1 MTMLAIYSPTS
12 SPTLFSSESST
23 SSPGISPA
31 SSPTA
36 SPASSSTPPPSS
48 SPATTTAT
56 SPANGGATAG
66 ASAPSAPAQGPNA
79 EALNPSQPL
88 PTLQTWDGELIRQE
102 LARRGVLFQR
112 WPARVELADDAD
124 QETILAA
131 YAQEVAAVQQGGAYP
146 TVDVIRMAPDHPDRQ
161 ALRQKFLA
169 EHTHAEDEVRLFVEG
184 QGLFCLHLGDEVL
197 QVLCEADD
205 WIAVPA
211 GTKHWFDMGPAPR
224 VCALRFFNTPQGWVA
239 EFTGDPIASRYPR
252 LDQLP
257 SQA

>member
-12 SPTLFSSESST
+12 TPNLSSSESST
-23 SSPGISPA
+23 SSK
-31 SSPTA
+31 
-36 SPASSSTPPPSS
+36 SSTPSES
-48 SPATTTAT
+48 TAT
-56 SPANGGATAG
+56 STASGGATPG
-66 ASAPSAPAQGPNA
+66 ASAAAQGAQGPGA
-79 EALNPSQPL
+79 EALNPSQL
-88 PTLQTWDGELIRQE
+88 QPTLQTWDGELIRQE
-102 LARRGVLFQR
+102 LAKRGVLFQR

-124 QETILAA
+124 QETILTA

-161 ALRQKFLA
+161 VLRQKFLA
-169 EHTHAEDEVRLFVEG
+169 EHTHSEDEVRLFVEG

-224 VCALRFFNTPQGWVA
+224 FCALRFFNNPQGWVA

>member
-12 SPTLFSSESST
+12 TPNLSSSESST
-23 SSPGISPA
+23 PSKSS
-31 SSPTA
+31 
-36 SPASSSTPPPSS
+36 SS
-48 SPATTTAT
+48 SPAT
-56 SPANGGATAG
+56 SPASGGAAPG
-66 ASAPSAPAQGPNA
+66 GSAAAQAAQAAPGPGA
-79 EALNPSQPL
+79 EALNPSQPQ
-88 PTLQTWDGELIRQE
+88 PTLQTRDGELIRQE

-124 QETILAA
+124 QEAILAA

-146 TVDVIRMAPDHPDRQ
+146 TVDVIRMTPDHPDRQ

-169 EHTHAEDEVRLFVEG
+169 EHTHSEDEVRLFVEG

-224 VCALRFFNTPQGWVA
+224 FCALRFFHNPQGWVA

>member
-23 SSPGISPA
+23 SSPGTSPA

-36 SPASSSTPPPSS
+36 SPASSPATSPSS
-48 SPATTTAT
+48 SPATTSATNTAK
-56 SPANGGATAG
+56 GGATPG
-66 ASAPSAPAQGPNA
+66 ALAPSAPAQGA
-79 EALNPSQPL
+79 EALNPSQPQ

-102 LARRGVLFQR
+102 LAKRGVLFQR

-131 YAQEVAAVQQGGAYP
+131 YAQEVAAVQRGGAYP

-211 GTKHWFDMGPAPR
+211 GTRHWFDMGPAPR
-224 VCALRFFNTPQGWVA
+224 FCALRFFNNPQGWVA
-239 EFTGDPIASRYPR
+239 EFTGDPIARRYPR
-252 LDQLP
+252 LEQLP

>member
-12 SPTLFSSESST
+12 SPTPAPGLSPT
-23 SSPGISPA
+23 YSPGTSPA
-31 SSPTA
+31 SSPSV
-36 SPASSSTPPPSS
+36 SPSSST
-48 SPATTTAT
+48 ATTT
-56 SPANGGATAG
+56 ANGGATPG
-66 ASAPSAPAQGPNA
+66 GSAAAQGPGA
-79 EALNPSQPL
+79 EALNPSQPQ

-102 LARRGVLFQR
+102 LAKRGVLFQR

-169 EHTHAEDEVRLFVEG
+169 EHTHSEDEVRLFVEG
-184 QGLFCLHLGDEVL
+184 KGLFCLHLGDEVL

-224 VCALRFFNTPQGWVA
+224 FCALRFFNNPQGWVA
-239 EFTGDPIASRYPR
+239 EFTGDPIASRYPG

>member
-12 SPTLFSSESST
+12 TPNLSSSESST
-23 SSPGISPA
+23 SSK
-31 SSPTA
+31 
-36 SPASSSTPPPSS
+36 SSTPSESPSE
-48 SPATTTAT
+48 SPAT
-56 SPANGGATAG
+56 SPASGGA
-66 ASAPSAPAQGPNA
+66 APSASAAAQGPGA
-79 EALNPSQPL
+79 EALNPSQPQ

-102 LARRGVLFQR
+102 LAKRGVLFQR

-169 EHTHAEDEVRLFVEG
+169 EHTHSEDEVRLFVEG

-224 VCALRFFNTPQGWVA
+224 FCALRFFNNPKGWVA
-239 EFTGDPIASRYPR
+239 EFTGDPIASRYPG

>member
-12 SPTLFSSESST
+12 TPNLSSSESST
-23 SSPGISPA
+23 SSK
-31 SSPTA
+31 
-36 SPASSSTPPPSS
+36 SSTPSE
-48 SPATTTAT
+48 SPAT
-56 SPANGGATAG
+56 SPATSPASGGA
-66 ASAPSAPAQGPNA
+66 APSASAAAPGPGA
-79 EALNPSQPL
+79 EALNPSQPQ

-102 LARRGVLFQR
+102 LAKRGVLFQR

-124 QETILAA
+124 QETILTA

-169 EHTHAEDEVRLFVEG
+169 EHTHSEDEVRLFVEG

-211 GTKHWFDMGPAPR
+211 GTRHWFDMGPAPR
-224 VCALRFFNTPQGWVA
+224 FCALRFFNNPQGWVA

-252 LDQLP
+252 LEQLP
-257 SQA
+257 SQP

>member
-12 SPTLFSSESST
+12 TPNLSSSESST
-23 SSPGISPA
+23 
-31 SSPTA
+31 
-36 SPASSSTPPPSS
+36 PSES
-48 SPATTTAT
+48 TAT
-56 SPANGGATAG
+56 STASGGATPG
-66 ASAPSAPAQGPNA
+66 ASAAAQGAQGPGA
-79 EALNPSQPL
+79 EALNPSQL
-88 PTLQTWDGELIRQE
+88 QPTLQTWDGELIRQE
-102 LARRGVLFQR
+102 LAKRGVLFQR

-224 VCALRFFNTPQGWVA
+224 FCALRFFNNPQGWVA

>member
-12 SPTLFSSESST
+12 GPSTSSSESST
-23 SSPGISPA
+23 PSES
-31 SSPTA
+31 
-36 SPASSSTPPPSS
+36 PSS
-48 SPATTTAT
+48 SPATSPATTTAK
-56 SPANGGATAG
+56 GGSTPG
-66 ASAPSAPAQGPNA
+66 ASAAAQGRGA
-79 EALNPSQPL
+79 EALNPSQPQL
-88 PTLQTWDGELIRQE
+88 TLQTWDGELILQE

-124 QETILAA
+124 QETILTA

-169 EHTHAEDEVRLFVEG
+169 EHTHSEDEVRLFVEG

-224 VCALRFFNTPQGWVA
+224 FCALRFFNNPQGWVA

>member
-12 SPTLFSSESST
+12 TPNLSSSESST
-23 SSPGISPA
+23 SSK
-31 SSPTA
+31 
-36 SPASSSTPPPSS
+36 SSTPSE
-48 SPATTTAT
+48 SPAT
-56 SPANGGATAG
+56 SPATSPASGGA
-66 ASAPSAPAQGPNA
+66 APSASAAAQGPGA
-79 EALNPSQPL
+79 EALNPSQPQ

-102 LARRGVLFQR
+102 LAKRGVLFQR

-169 EHTHAEDEVRLFVEG
+169 EHTHSEDEVRLFVEG

-224 VCALRFFNTPQGWVA
+224 FCALRFFNNPQGWVA
-239 EFTGDPIASRYPR
+239 EFTGDPIASRYPG

>member
-1 MTMLAIYSPTS
+1 
-12 SPTLFSSESST
+12 
-23 SSPGISPA
+23 
-31 SSPTA
+31 
-36 SPASSSTPPPSS
+36 
-48 SPATTTAT
+48 
-56 SPANGGATAG
+56 
-66 ASAPSAPAQGPNA
+66 
-79 EALNPSQPL
+79 
-88 PTLQTWDGELIRQE
+88 LIRQE
-102 LARRGVLFQR
+102 LAKRGVLFQR

-124 QETILAA
+124 QETILTA

-169 EHTHAEDEVRLFVEG
+169 EHTHSEDEVRLFVEG

-224 VCALRFFNTPQGWVA
+224 FCALRFFHNPQGWVA
-239 EFTGDPIASRYPR
+239 EFTGDPIANRYPR

>member
-12 SPTLFSSESST
+12 SPNLSSRES
-23 SSPGISPA
+23 
-31 SSPTA
+31 
-36 SPASSSTPPPSS
+36 PSS
-48 SPATTTAT
+48 SPAT
-56 SPANGGATAG
+56 SPASGSAAPG
-66 ASAPSAPAQGPNA
+66 ASAAAQEPGA
-79 EALNPSQPL
+79 EALNPIQL
-88 PTLQTWDGELIRQE
+88 RPTLQTWDGELIRQE

-211 GTKHWFDMGPAPR
+211 GTRHWFDMGPAPR
-224 VCALRFFNTPQGWVA
+224 FCALRFFNNPQGWVA

-252 LDQLP
+252 LEQLP

>member
-12 SPTLFSSESST
+12 TPNLSSSESST
-23 SSPGISPA
+23 PSKSS
-31 SSPTA
+31 
-36 SPASSSTPPPSS
+36 SS
-48 SPATTTAT
+48 SPATSPTSTA
-56 SPANGGATAG
+56 SGGAAPG
-66 ASAPSAPAQGPNA
+66 GSAAAQGPGA
-79 EALNPSQPL
+79 EALNPSQPQ
-88 PTLQTWDGELIRQE
+88 PTLQTWDGELICEE

-124 QETILAA
+124 QETVLTA

-224 VCALRFFNTPQGWVA
+224 FCALRFFNNPQGWVA
-239 EFTGDPIASRYPR
+239 EFTGDPIASRYPG
-252 LDQLP
+252 LEQLP
-257 SQA
+257 SQP

>member
-12 SPTLFSSESST
+12 SPST
-23 SSPGISPA
+23 S
-31 SSPTA
+31 
-36 SPASSSTPPPSS
+36 PSS
-48 SPATTTAT
+48 SPAT
-56 SPANGGATAG
+56 SPANGGVAPG
-66 ASAPSAPAQGPNA
+66 ASAPAMEPNA
-79 EALNPSQPL
+79 EALNPRQPQ

-124 QETILAA
+124 QGTILAA

-169 EHTHAEDEVRLFVEG
+169 EHTHSEDEVRLFVEG

-224 VCALRFFNTPQGWVA
+224 FCALRFFNNPQGWVA
-239 EFTGDPIASRYPR
+239 EFTGDPIASRYPG

>member
-12 SPTLFSSESST
+12 TPNLSSSESST
-23 SSPGISPA
+23 SSK
-31 SSPTA
+31 
-36 SPASSSTPPPSS
+36 SSTPSESPSE
-48 SPATTTAT
+48 SPAT
-56 SPANGGATAG
+56 SPASGGA
-66 ASAPSAPAQGPNA
+66 APSASAAAQGPGA
-79 EALNPSQPL
+79 EALNPSQPQ

-102 LARRGVLFQR
+102 LAKRGVLFQR

-169 EHTHAEDEVRLFVEG
+169 EHTHSEDEVRLFVEG

-224 VCALRFFNTPQGWVA
+224 FCALRFFNNPQGWVA
-239 EFTGDPIASRYPR
+239 EFTGDPIASRYPG

>member
-12 SPTLFSSESST
+12 SPAAF
-23 SSPGISPA
+23 PA
-31 SSPTA
+31 SSPTPTPSA
-36 SPASSSTPPPSS
+36 SPTPSPGTSPASSTGHG
-48 SPATTTAT
+48 PATR
-56 SPANGGATAG
+56 PAKDGAAPG
-66 ASAPSAPAQGPNA
+66 ASAPAQGPGPHDLNP
-79 EALNPSQPL
+79 LNPSQPQ
-88 PTLQTWDGELIRQE
+88 PALQTWDGELIRQE

-224 VCALRFFNTPQGWVA
+224 FCALRFFNNPQGWVA
-239 EFTGDPIASRYPR
+239 DFTGDPIASRYPR

>member
-12 SPTLFSSESST
+12 TPNLSSSESST
-23 SSPGISPA
+23 SSK
-31 SSPTA
+31 
-36 SPASSSTPPPSS
+36 SSTPSE
-48 SPATTTAT
+48 SPAT
-56 SPANGGATAG
+56 SPATSPASGGA
-66 ASAPSAPAQGPNA
+66 APSASAAAQGPGA
-79 EALNPSQPL
+79 EALNPSQPQ

-102 LARRGVLFQR
+102 LAKRGVLFQR

-124 QETILAA
+124 QETILTA
-131 YAQEVAAVQQGGAYP
+131 YAREVAAVQQGGAYP

-169 EHTHAEDEVRLFVEG
+169 EHTHSEDEVRLFVEG

-224 VCALRFFNTPQGWVA
+224 FCALRFFNNPQGWVA
-239 EFTGDPIASRYPR
+239 EFTGDPIASRYPG

>member
-12 SPTLFSSESST
+12 SPTLFSSESSI
-23 SSPGISPA
+23 SSPGTSPA

-36 SPASSSTPPPSS
+36 SPASSPATSPSS
-48 SPATTTAT
+48 SPATTSATNTAK
-56 SPANGGATAG
+56 GGATPG
-66 ASAPSAPAQGPNA
+66 ALAPSAPAQGA
-79 EALNPSQPL
+79 EALNPSQPQ

-131 YAQEVAAVQQGGAYP
+131 YAQEVAAVQRGGAYP

-211 GTKHWFDMGPAPR
+211 GTRHWFDMGPAPR
-224 VCALRFFNTPQGWVA
+224 FCALRFFNNPQGWVA

-252 LDQLP
+252 LEQLP

>member
-12 SPTLFSSESST
+12 TPNLSSSESST
-23 SSPGISPA
+23 SSK
-31 SSPTA
+31 
-36 SPASSSTPPPSS
+36 SSTPCES
-48 SPATTTAT
+48 T
-56 SPANGGATAG
+56 ANGGATPG
-66 ASAPSAPAQGPNA
+66 GSAAALGAQGPGA
-79 EALNPSQPL
+79 EALNPSQL
-88 PTLQTWDGELIRQE
+88 QPTLQTWDGELIRQE
-102 LARRGVLFQR
+102 LAKRGVLFQR

-124 QETILAA
+124 QDTILTA

-169 EHTHAEDEVRLFVEG
+169 EHTHSEDEVRLFVEG

-224 VCALRFFNTPQGWVA
+224 FCALRFFNNPQGWVA

-257 SQA
+257 SQD

>member
-23 SSPGISPA
+23 SSPGTSPA

-36 SPASSSTPPPSS
+36 SPASSPATSPSS
-48 SPATTTAT
+48 SPATTSATNTAK
-56 SPANGGATAG
+56 GGATPG
-66 ASAPSAPAQGPNA
+66 ALAPSAPARGA
-79 EALNPSQPL
+79 EALNPSQPR

-102 LARRGVLFQR
+102 LAKRGVLFQR
-112 WPARVELADDAD
+112 WPALVELADDAD

-184 QGLFCLHLGDEVL
+184 KGLFCLHLGDEVL

-211 GTKHWFDMGPAPR
+211 GTRHWFDMGPAPR
-224 VCALRFFNTPQGWVA
+224 FCALRFFNNPQGWVA

>member
-12 SPTLFSSESST
+12 TPNLSSSESST
-23 SSPGISPA
+23 SSK
-31 SSPTA
+31 
-36 SPASSSTPPPSS
+36 SSTPSE
-48 SPATTTAT
+48 SPATSTA
-56 SPANGGATAG
+56 SGGATPG
-66 ASAPSAPAQGPNA
+66 ASAAAQGAQGPGA
-79 EALNPSQPL
+79 EALNPSQL
-88 PTLQTWDGELIRQE
+88 QPTLQTWDGELIRQE
-102 LARRGVLFQR
+102 LAKRGVLFQR

-161 ALRQKFLA
+161 VLRQKFLA
-169 EHTHAEDEVRLFVEG
+169 EHTHSEDEVRLFVEG

-224 VCALRFFNTPQGWVA
+224 FCALRFFNNPQGWVA

>member
-12 SPTLFSSESST
+12 TPNLSSSESST
-23 SSPGISPA
+23 SSK
-31 SSPTA
+31 
-36 SPASSSTPPPSS
+36 SSTPSE
-48 SPATTTAT
+48 SPAT
-56 SPANGGATAG
+56 SPATSPASGGA
-66 ASAPSAPAQGPNA
+66 APSASAAAQGPGA
-79 EALNPSQPL
+79 EALNPSQPQ

-102 LARRGVLFQR
+102 LAKRGVLFQR

-124 QETILAA
+124 QETILTA

-169 EHTHAEDEVRLFVEG
+169 EHTHSEDEVRLFVEG

-211 GTKHWFDMGPAPR
+211 GTRHWFDMGPAPR
-224 VCALRFFNTPQGWVA
+224 FCALRFFNNPQGWVA

-252 LDQLP
+252 LEQLP

>member
-12 SPTLFSSESST
+12 TPNLSSSESST
-23 SSPGISPA
+23 SSK
-31 SSPTA
+31 
-36 SPASSSTPPPSS
+36 SSTPSE
-48 SPATTTAT
+48 SPAT
-56 SPANGGATAG
+56 SPATSPASGGA
-66 ASAPSAPAQGPNA
+66 APSASAAAQGPGA
-79 EALNPSQPL
+79 EALNPSQPQ

-102 LARRGVLFQR
+102 LAKRGVLFQR

-124 QETILAA
+124 QETILTA

-224 VCALRFFNTPQGWVA
+224 FCALRFFNNPQGWVA
-239 EFTGDPIASRYPR
+239 EFTGDPIASRYPG

>member
-12 SPTLFSSESST
+12 TPNLSSSESST
-23 SSPGISPA
+23 
-31 SSPTA
+31 
-36 SPASSSTPPPSS
+36 PSES
-48 SPATTTAT
+48 TAT
-56 SPANGGATAG
+56 STANGGATPG
-66 ASAPSAPAQGPNA
+66 ASAAAQGAQGPGA
-79 EALNPSQPL
+79 EALNPSQL
-88 PTLQTWDGELIRQE
+88 QPTLQTWDGELIRQE
-102 LARRGVLFQR
+102 LAKRGVLFQR

-124 QETILAA
+124 QETILTA

-161 ALRQKFLA
+161 VLRQKFLA
-169 EHTHAEDEVRLFVEG
+169 EHTHSEDEVRLFVEG

-224 VCALRFFNTPQGWVA
+224 FCALRFFNNPQGWVA

>member
-12 SPTLFSSESST
+12 TPNLSSSESST
-23 SSPGISPA
+23 SSK
-31 SSPTA
+31 
-36 SPASSSTPPPSS
+36 SSTPSE
-48 SPATTTAT
+48 SPAT
-56 SPANGGATAG
+56 SPATSPASGGA
-66 ASAPSAPAQGPNA
+66 APSASAAAQGPGA
-79 EALNPSQPL
+79 EALNPSQPQ

-102 LARRGVLFQR
+102 LAKRGVLFQR

-224 VCALRFFNTPQGWVA
+224 FCALRFFNNPQGWVA
-239 EFTGDPIASRYPR
+239 EFTGDPIASRYPG

>member
-12 SPTLFSSESST
+12 SPSTSPSASST
-23 SSPGISPA
+23 
-31 SSPTA
+31 
-36 SPASSSTPPPSS
+36 SSSTPPPSS

-56 SPANGGATAG
+56 SPATSPANGGATAG
-66 ASAPSAPAQGPNA
+66 PSAPAEGPSA
-79 EALNPSQPL
+79 EALNPIQPR

-224 VCALRFFNTPQGWVA
+224 FCALRFFNNPQGWVA
-239 EFTGDPIASRYPR
+239 EFTGDPIARRYPR
-252 LDQLP
+252 LEQLP